1 MVSTKMQQ
9 TALVAREARLALLEL
24 RNLVDSAEQSI
35 RTAERDAVGLA
46 IGKTHHGDPL
56 GALRVA
62 AEALRSPSFEAAV
75 SQARAKA
82 EDAFLACGTS

>member
-9 TALVAREARLALLEL
+9 MALVAREARLALLEL

-46 IGKTHHGDPL
+46 IGRTHRGDLL

-62 AEALRSPSFEAAV
+62 AESLRSPSFEAAF